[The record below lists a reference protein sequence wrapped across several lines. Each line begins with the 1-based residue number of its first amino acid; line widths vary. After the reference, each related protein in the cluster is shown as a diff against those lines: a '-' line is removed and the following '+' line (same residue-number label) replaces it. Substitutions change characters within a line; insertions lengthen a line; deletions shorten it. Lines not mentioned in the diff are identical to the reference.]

1 MKARL
6 PVIMLGLLAVTGVA
20 GVASGAEPSAST
32 TQAQSF
38 TLQRGEHLSGLCAQI
53 RQAGI
58 NVTVPDCVRQILFA
72 NRDWFAQRFGYVWK
86 DPQSVNLDSAV
97 RLWSEIPY
105 VMPVGLVAGK
115 PMATEPAPEAQPP
128 RTAAGASPSG
138 HFDPQGKAPSTFT
151 IELRKGLKATLP
163 FEDRRDFEEAKKGF
177 IAEPPYKQIMADA
190 GHVAWDMGSYQWLL
204 GGKDFESINPSL
216 QRQAVLN
223 MAYGLYEVVPGRIY
237 QVRGYDLANISFI
250 KGDTGWIIF
259 DPLTAKETARAALDF
274 INEKLGKRPVVGVV
288 YSHSH
293 VDHFGGVRGVVDE
306 ADVASGKVM
315 VIAPSGFMDAA
326 IAENVFAGNAMSR
339 RTQWQYAV
347 LLQRNPFGHVDQAIG
362 KNVANGNTG
371 LIAPNRLVS
380 EEFEEITLDGV
391 KMVFQNAPD
400 TEAPV
405 EMNTYFPQFKAL
417 WSSEIITGTIHNIY
431 TIRGA
436 AVRNAINWSKE
447 INEAL
452 YKFGQEAEVMFASH
466 SWPRWGNERI
476 QEVLRAQRDAYANLN
491 NQALHYANL
500 GVTINEIQNVYEVPK
515 SLREQWAARSYHG
528 DVQNNARAV
537 INRFLGHYDGNP
549 TNLIPLS
556 PADSAPL
563 YVEMMGGA
571 EKILAR
577 GQQLY
582 DEGAYLYATEIL
594 NKLVFAEPKN
604 QAARRL
610 LADTFEQ
617 LGYQAESTSVRN
629 SFLQGAY
636 ELRNGLPGGVPPR
649 STGPDVVRAMSTEQW
664 LDFVGISM
672 DPKKAEGLKFTI
684 NLVTPDNGEQYAVE
698 MSNATLT
705 TIKGFQA
712 KNPDLTITVNRADLN
727 GVMMGQTSFDDL
739 IKAGKAKFDGDRTG
753 FDQLRSILVPFT
765 PDFEILPGTALR
777 QHANPP
783 KPFEVRYQID
793 LDYD

>member
-1 MKARL
+1 MRCDGTFRTHLLTACFAGTF
-6 PVIMLGLLAVTGVA
+6 GLAAAATGIAADSDVAAPGAETA
-20 GVASGAEPSAST
+20 GVE
-32 TQAQSF
+32 
-38 TLQRGEHLSGLCAQI
+38 
-53 RQAGI
+53 
-58 NVTVPDCVRQILFA
+58 
-72 NRDWFAQRFGYVWK
+72 
-86 DPQSVNLDSAV
+86 
-97 RLWSEIPY
+97 
-105 VMPVGLVAGK
+105 
-115 PMATEPAPEAQPP
+115 
-128 RTAAGASPSG
+128 
-138 HFDPQGKAPSTFT
+138 HFDPLGKAPSTFT
-151 IELRKGLKATLP
+151 IELRDGLKATLP

-177 IAEPPYKQIMADA
+177 IAEPPFKKIMADA

-204 GGKDFESINPSL
+204 QGKDFPSINPSL

-237 QVRGYDLANISFI
+237 QVRGFDLANISFI
-250 KGDTGWIIF
+250 KGDTGWIVF

-293 VDHFGGVRGVVDE
+293 GDHFGGVRGVVDE

-315 VIAPSGFMDAA
+315 LIAPSGFMDAA
-326 IAENVFAGNAMSR
+326 ISENVMAGTAMNR
-339 RTQWQYAV
+339 RMQWQYAV
-347 LLQRNPFGHVDQAIG
+347 LLQRNPYGHVDQAIG
-362 KNVANGNTG
+362 KNVAAGDVG
-371 LIAPNRLVS
+371 LIAPNRLIS
-380 EEFEEITLDGV
+380 KEFEEITLDGV

-405 EMNTYFPQFKAL
+405 EMNTWFPQFKAF

-431 TIRGA
+431 TTRGA
-436 AVRNAINWSKE
+436 AVRNALNWSKE

-452 YKFGQEAEVMFASH
+452 YKFGPEAEVMFASH
-466 SWPRWGNERI
+466 SWPRWGNDRI
-476 QEVLRAQRDAYANLN
+476 QEVLRTQRDAYANLN
-491 NQALHYANL
+491 NQTLHYVNQ

-515 SLREQWAARSYHG
+515 SLQQNWAARSYHG
-528 DVQNNARAV
+528 DVQNNVRGV
-537 INRFLGHYDGNP
+537 VNRFIGHFDGNP

-556 PADSAPL
+556 PKDSAPL
-563 YVEMMGGA
+563 YVEMMGGSD
-571 EKILAR
+571 KIIAK
-577 GQQLY
+577 GQELIAQ
-582 DEGAYLYATEIL
+582 GKYLLATEIL

-629 SFLQGAY
+629 TFLQGAY
-636 ELRNGLPGGVPPR
+636 ELRNGMPGGVPVR
-649 STGPDVVRAMSTEQW
+649 STVPDVVRAMSTEQW
-664 LDFVGISM
+664 LDFVAVSM

-684 NLVTPDNGEQYAVE
+684 DLVTPDNGEQYVIE

-712 KNPDLTITVNRADLN
+712 KSPDLTIKVNRADLN
-727 GVMMGQTSFDDL
+727 QVMMGQASFDDL

-765 PDFEILPGTALR
+765 PDFEILPGTASK
-777 QHANPP
+777 QPANPP
-783 KPFEVRYQID
+783 KPFEVLEQID
-793 LDYD
+793 LEHD